1 MNKIKE
7 KYIYKKLKNWEK
19 DKDLLTKIQEI
30 KEEKNTL
37 LKKEEKRKLTTT
49 KRLTFFLFINCTL
62 IQIFT
67 LYVLLKQLNMG
78 MEVDLTPLQMLITTI
93 VGEVIVFAIYS
104 IKSLKEN
111 TKGGIVYQTTLNE
124 QNSLLNYN
132 DDQEA
137 MG

>member
-19 DKDLLTKIQEI
+19 DKDLLTKIQEM